1 MFPNHEK
8 SFICVSPMRNLT
20 KYCVSHVRP
29 GSLYGVPLCTLPRT
43 SDPSV
48 KVNSTYADRV
58 NLVAPA
64 SPIECL
70 LHLPNDRAIQYKLGP
85 EKLTRLGNS
94 NVLRLPVLPYII
106 YLMYNIVNYV
116 SPYVKYCVSHVQYSI
131 LCFPLRT
138 ILCILCTVS
147 NINVFPPMYR
157 SYMCSIYLNFV
168 PN

>member
-1 MFPNHEK
+1 MYISCTAGIIVWCPPMYLSTNLWPFSK
-8 SFICVSPMRNLT
+8 SKFNIKS
-20 KYCVSHVRP
+20 
-29 GSLYGVPLCTLPRT
+29 
-43 SDPSV
+43 
-48 KVNSTYADRV
+48 DRV
-58 NLVAPA
+58 NLVEPA

-94 NVLRLPVLPYII
+94 NVLRLPVLPYFM
-106 YLMYNIVNYV
+106 YLMYNIVYYV
-116 SPYVKYCVSHVQYSI
+116 SPYVQYCVSHVQYRI
-131 LCFPLRT
+131 LCFPLRK

-168 PN
+168 PTWYLLCKILNNLCYFDF